1 MSGFSAEWLSLREPY
16 DGGARNREVLES
28 VAAAAAAVGDAVGVV
43 DLACGTG
50 STLRALAPR
59 LPPRQD
65 WRLVDNDLSLLAR
78 AAAGKAVAGVN
89 VTRIPVDLTRDLE
102 VALDG
107 AVNLVTAS
115 ALLDLVSAEW
125 LDRLVTEVAARRLP
139 FYAALNYDGRVVFDP
154 VDYLDA
160 AVIAGVNRHQ
170 QTDKGFGPALGP
182 HAAEAAIASFTAT
195 GYAVV
200 HGRSDWQL
208 LPRDHE
214 IQRDMLAGW
223 AGAARE
229 IGAVSL
235 PEAAAW
241 LTRRRDVV
249 AAGRSTITVGHVDVF
264 ARPIGTRAA
273 ERSQSKSTSSPI
285 G

>member
-1 MSGFSAEWLSLREPY
+1 MSGFSADWLALREPY
-16 DGGARNREVLES
+16 DARARNRDVLDS
-28 VAAAAAAVGDAVGVV
+28 VATAAAAGDAVAVV
-43 DLACGTG
+43 DLACGIG
-50 STLRALAPR
+50 STLRAVAPR

-78 AAAGKAVAGVN
+78 AAAGKAIPGIA
-89 VTRIPVDLTRDLE
+89 VTRIPVDLARDLE
-102 VALDG
+102 AALDG
-107 AVNLVTAS
+107 RVSLVTAS

-125 LDRLVTEVAARRLP
+125 LDRLVIEVAARHLP
-139 FYAALNYDGRVVFDP
+139 FYAALNYDGRVSFDP
-154 VDYLDA
+154 ADPLDA
-160 AVIAGVNRHQ
+160 AVIAAVNLHQ

-182 HAAEAAIASFTAT
+182 GAAEAAIKRFQAAD
-195 GYAVV
+195 YAVV
-200 HGRSDWQL
+200 HGRSDWHL
-208 LPRDHE
+208 LPRDRE

-235 PEAAAW
+235 PDAAAW
-241 LTRRRDVV
+241 LTRRRDLL
-249 AAGRSTITVGHVDVF
+249 AAGRSTIEVGHVDIF

-273 ERSQSKSTSSPI
+273 ERSQSNRTSTPS

>member
-1 MSGFSAEWLSLREPY
+1 MSGFSADWLALREPY
-16 DGGARNREVLES
+16 DARARNRDVLDS
-28 VAAAAAAVGDAVGVV
+28 VATAAAAGDAVAVV

-50 STLRALAPR
+50 STLRAVAPR

-78 AAAGKAVAGVN
+78 AAAGKAIPGIA
-89 VTRIPVDLTRDLE
+89 VTRIPVDLARDLE
-102 VALDG
+102 AALDG
-107 AVNLVTAS
+107 RVSLVTAS
-115 ALLDLVSAEW
+115 ALLDLVSADW
-125 LDRLVTEVAARRLP
+125 LDRLVTEVAARHLP
-139 FYAALNYDGRVVFDP
+139 FYAALNYDGRVSFDP
-154 VDYLDA
+154 ADPLDA
-160 AVIAGVNRHQ
+160 AVIAAVNLHQ

-182 HAAEAAIASFTAT
+182 RAAEAAITRFQAA

-200 HGRSDWQL
+200 HGRSDWYL
-208 LPRDHE
+208 LPRDRD

-235 PEAAAW
+235 PDAAAW
-241 LTRRRDVV
+241 LTRRRDLL
-249 AAGRSTITVGHVDVF
+249 AAGRSTVKVGHVDIF

-273 ERSQSKSTSSPI
+273 ERSQSNRTSSPS

>member
-1 MSGFSAEWLSLREPY
+1 MSGFSADWLALREPY
-16 DGGARNREVLES
+16 DGRARNRDVLQS
-28 VAAAAAAVGDAVGVV
+28 VVAAAAKAHTVAVV
-43 DLACGTG
+43 DLACGIG

-78 AAAGKAVAGVN
+78 AAAGKAVPGIA

-102 VALDG
+102 AALDG
-107 AVNLVTAS
+107 PVNLVTAS
-115 ALLDLVSAEW
+115 ALLDLVSEEW

-139 FYAALNYDGRVVFDP
+139 FYAALNYDGRVSFEPADP
-154 VDYLDA
+154 LDA
-160 AVIAGVNRHQ
+160 VVVAAVNRHQ

-182 HAAEAAIASFTAT
+182 RAAEAAIARFEAAE
-195 GYAVV
+195 YAVV

-235 PEAAAW
+235 PDAAAW
-241 LTRRRDVV
+241 LTRRRDLL
-249 AAGRSTITVGHVDVF
+249 AAGRSAVMVGHFDIF

-273 ERSQSKSTSSPI
+273 ERSQSKRTSSPS

>member
-1 MSGFSAEWLSLREPY
+1 MSGFSADWLALREPY
-16 DGGARNREVLES
+16 DGRARNRDVLDS
-28 VAAAAAAVGDAVGVV
+28 VATAAAAGDAVAVV
-43 DLACGTG
+43 DLACGIG
-50 STLRALAPR
+50 STLRAVAPR

-78 AAAGKAVAGVN
+78 AAAGKAIPGIA
-89 VTRIPVDLTRDLE
+89 VTRIPVDLARDLE
-102 VALDG
+102 AALDG
-107 AVNLVTAS
+107 RVSLVTAS

-125 LDRLVTEVAARRLP
+125 LDRLVIEVAARHLP
-139 FYAALNYDGRVVFDP
+139 FYAALNYDGRVSFDP
-154 VDYLDA
+154 ADPLDA
-160 AVIAGVNRHQ
+160 AVIAAVNLHQ

-182 HAAEAAIASFTAT
+182 GAAEAAIKRFQAAD
-195 GYAVV
+195 YAVV
-200 HGRSDWQL
+200 HGRSDWHL
-208 LPRDHE
+208 LPRDRE

-235 PEAAAW
+235 PDAAAW
-241 LTRRRDVV
+241 LTRRRDLL
-249 AAGRSTITVGHVDVF
+249 AAGRSTVKVGHVDIF

-273 ERSQSKSTSSPI
+273 ERSQSNRTSSPS

>member
-1 MSGFSAEWLSLREPY
+1 MSGFSADWLALREPY
-16 DGGARNREVLES
+16 DGRARNRDVLES
-28 VAAAAAAVGDAVGVV
+28 VVAAAGDAVAVV

-59 LPPRQD
+59 LPARQD

-78 AAAGKAVAGVN
+78 AAAGKAVPGIA
-89 VTRIPVDLTRDLE
+89 VTRVPVDLARDLE
-102 VALDG
+102 AALDG
-107 AVNLVTAS
+107 RVNLVTAS

-125 LDRLVTEVAARRLP
+125 LDRLVVEVAARRLP
-139 FYAALNYDGRVVFDP
+139 FYAALNYDGRVTFDP
-154 VDYLDA
+154 VDPLDA
-160 AVIAGVNRHQ
+160 AVIGGVNRHQ
-170 QTDKGFGPALGP
+170 QTDKGFGLALGP
-182 HAAEAAIASFTAT
+182 GAAEAAIARFEVA

-200 HGRSDWQL
+200 HGRADWRL
-208 LPRDHE
+208 IPRDHE

-235 PEAAAW
+235 PDAAAW
-241 LTRRRDVV
+241 LTRRRDLL
-249 AAGRSTITVGHVDVF
+249 AAGRSTITVGHVDLF
-264 ARPIGTRAA
+264 ARPIATRAA
-273 ERSQSKSTSSPI
+273 ERSQSKRTSSPS

>member
-1 MSGFSAEWLSLREPY
+1 MSGFSAEWLALREPY
-16 DGGARNREVLES
+16 DGRARNRDVLES
-28 VAAAAAAVGDAVGVV
+28 VAAAAKAMGDAVGVV

-50 STLRALAPR
+50 STLRALSPR

-78 AAAGKAVAGVN
+78 AAAGKAVPSVG

-102 VALDG
+102 AALDG
-107 AVNLVTAS
+107 PVNLVTAS

-139 FYAALNYDGRVVFDP
+139 FYAALNYDGRVMFEP
-154 VDYLDA
+154 VDPLDA
-160 AVIAGVNRHQ
+160 AVIAGVNEHQ
-170 QTDKGFGPALGP
+170 QTDKCFGPALGP
-182 HAAEAAIASFTAT
+182 RAAEAAIASFETA
-195 GYAVV
+195 GYAVA
-200 HGRSDWQL
+200 HGRADWHL

-214 IQRDMLAGW
+214 IQRDILAGR

-229 IGAVSL
+229 TGAVSL
-235 PEAAAW
+235 PDAAAW

-249 AAGRSTITVGHVDVF
+249 AAARSTITVGHVDIF
-264 ARPIGTRAA
+264 TRPIGTRAD

>member
-1 MSGFSAEWLSLREPY
+1 MNGFSAEWLALREPY
-16 DGGARNREVLES
+16 DGRARNRDVLGS
-28 VAAAAAAVGDAVGVV
+28 VAAAAATAGDAIGVV

-59 LPPRQD
+59 LPSRQD

-78 AAAGKAVAGVN
+78 AAAGKAVPSVAI
-89 VTRIPVDLTRDLE
+89 TRIPVDLTRDLE
-102 VALDG
+102 AALDG
-107 AVNLVTAS
+107 PVNLVTAS
-115 ALLDLVSAEW
+115 ALLDLVSADW
-125 LDRLVTEVAARRLP
+125 LDRLVTEVAARHLP

-154 VDYLDA
+154 VDPLDSAIIA
-160 AVIAGVNRHQ
+160 AVNLHQ

-182 HAAEAAIASFTAT
+182 HAAEAAIAAFEAA

-200 HGRSDWQL
+200 HGRSDWFL
-208 LPRDHE
+208 FPRDRDM
-214 IQRDMLAGW
+214 QRDMLAGW

-235 PEAAAW
+235 PDAAAW
-241 LTRRRDVV
+241 LTRRRDLL
-249 AAGRSTITVGHVDVF
+249 AAARSTVTVGHVDIF

>member
-1 MSGFSAEWLSLREPY
+1 MSGFSAEWLALREPY
-16 DGGARNREVLES
+16 DGRARNRDVLES
-28 VAAAAAAVGDAVGVV
+28 VAAAASAMGDAVGVV
-43 DLACGTG
+43 DLACGIG

-78 AAAGKAVAGVN
+78 AAAGKPVPGVA

-102 VALDG
+102 AALDG
-107 AVNLVTAS
+107 PLNLVTAS

-139 FYAALNYDGRVVFDP
+139 FYAALNYDGRVVFDQADP
-154 VDYLDA
+154 LDA
-160 AVIAGVNRHQ
+160 AVIAGVNQHQ

-182 HAAEAAIASFTAT
+182 GAAEAAIASFETA

-200 HGRSDWQL
+200 HGRADWRL

-214 IQRDMLAGW
+214 IQRDMLASW

-235 PEAAAW
+235 PDAAAW
-241 LTRRRDVV
+241 LTRRRDLV
-249 AAGRSTITVGHVDVF
+249 AAGRSTITVGHVDIF
-264 ARPIGTRAA
+264 ACPIGTRAA
-273 ERSQSKSTSSPI
+273 DRSQSKSTSSPI

>member
-1 MSGFSAEWLSLREPY
+1 MSGFSADWLALREPY
-16 DGGARNREVLES
+16 DARARNRDVLDS
-28 VAAAAAAVGDAVGVV
+28 VATAAAAGDAVAVV

-50 STLRALAPR
+50 STLRAVAPR

-78 AAAGKAVAGVN
+78 AAAGKAIPGIA
-89 VTRIPVDLTRDLE
+89 VTRIPVDLARDLE
-102 VALDG
+102 AALDG
-107 AVNLVTAS
+107 PVNLVTAS

-125 LDRLVTEVAARRLP
+125 LDRLVIEVAARPLP
-139 FYAALNYDGRVVFDP
+139 FYAALNYDGRVSFDP
-154 VDYLDA
+154 ADPLDA
-160 AVIAGVNRHQ
+160 AVIAAVNLHQ

-182 HAAEAAIASFTAT
+182 GAAEAAIARFQAAD
-195 GYAVV
+195 YAVV
-200 HGRSDWQL
+200 HGRSDWHL
-208 LPRDHE
+208 SPRDHG

-235 PEAAAW
+235 PDAAAW
-241 LTRRRDVV
+241 LTRRRDLL
-249 AAGRSTITVGHVDVF
+249 AAGRSTIKVGHVDIF

-273 ERSQSKSTSSPI
+273 ERSQSNRTSSPS

>member
-1 MSGFSAEWLSLREPY
+1 MSGFSADWLALREPY
-16 DGGARNREVLES
+16 DARARNRDVLDS
-28 VAAAAAAVGDAVGVV
+28 VATAAAAGDAVAVV
-43 DLACGTG
+43 DLACGIG
-50 STLRALAPR
+50 STLRAVAPR

-78 AAAGKAVAGVN
+78 AAAGKAIPGIA
-89 VTRIPVDLTRDLE
+89 VTRIPVDLARDLE
-102 VALDG
+102 AALDG
-107 AVNLVTAS
+107 RVSLVTAS

-125 LDRLVTEVAARRLP
+125 LDRLVIEVAARHLP
-139 FYAALNYDGRVVFDP
+139 FYAALNYDGRVSFDP
-154 VDYLDA
+154 ADPLDA
-160 AVIAGVNRHQ
+160 AVIAAVNLHQ

-182 HAAEAAIASFTAT
+182 GAAEAAIKRFQAAD
-195 GYAVV
+195 YAVV
-200 HGRSDWQL
+200 HGRSDWHL
-208 LPRDHE
+208 LPRDRE

-235 PEAAAW
+235 ADAAAW
-241 LTRRRDVV
+241 LTRRRDLL
-249 AAGRSTITVGHVDVF
+249 AAGRSTIKVGHVDIF

-273 ERSQSKSTSSPI
+273 ERSQSNRTSSPS

>member
-1 MSGFSAEWLSLREPY
+1 MSGFSADWLALREPY
-16 DGGARNREVLES
+16 DARARNRDVLDS
-28 VAAAAAAVGDAVGVV
+28 VAAAAAAGDAVAVV

-50 STLRALAPR
+50 STLRAVAPR

-78 AAAGKAVAGVN
+78 AAAGKAIPGIA
-89 VTRIPVDLTRDLE
+89 VTRIPVDLARDLE
-102 VALDG
+102 AALDG
-107 AVNLVTAS
+107 RVNLVTAS

-125 LDRLVTEVAARRLP
+125 LDRLVVEVAARRLP
-139 FYAALNYDGRVVFDP
+139 FYAALNYDGRVSFDP
-154 VDYLDA
+154 ADPLDA
-160 AVIAGVNRHQ
+160 AVIAAVNLHQ

-182 HAAEAAIASFTAT
+182 SAAEAAIARFQAAD
-195 GYAVV
+195 YAVV
-200 HGRSDWQL
+200 HGRSDWHL
-208 LPRDHE
+208 LPRDHG

-235 PEAAAW
+235 PDAAAW
-241 LTRRRDVV
+241 LTRRRDLL
-249 AAGRSTITVGHVDVF
+249 AAGRSTIKVGHVDIF

-273 ERSQSKSTSSPI
+273 ERSQSNKTSSPS

>member
-1 MSGFSAEWLSLREPY
+1 MSGFSAEWLALREPY
-16 DGGARNREVLES
+16 DGRARNRDVLES
-28 VAAAAAAVGDAVGVV
+28 VAAAAKAMGDAVGVV
-43 DLACGTG
+43 YLACGTG
-50 STLRALAPR
+50 STLRALSPR

-78 AAAGKAVAGVN
+78 AAAGKAVPSVG

-102 VALDG
+102 AALDG
-107 AVNLVTAS
+107 PVNLVTAS

-139 FYAALNYDGRVVFDP
+139 FYAALNYDGRVMFEP
-154 VDYLDA
+154 VDPLDA
-160 AVIAGVNRHQ
+160 AVVAGVNEHQ

-182 HAAEAAIASFTAT
+182 RAAEAAIASFETA
-195 GYAVV
+195 GYAVA
-200 HGRSDWQL
+200 HGRADWHL

-214 IQRDMLAGW
+214 IQRDILAGW

-229 IGAVSL
+229 TGAVSL
-235 PEAAAW
+235 PDAAAW

-249 AAGRSTITVGHVDVF
+249 AAARSTITVGHVDIF
-264 ARPIGTRAA
+264 TRPIGTRAD

>member
-1 MSGFSAEWLSLREPY
+1 MSGFSADWLARREPY
-16 DGGARNREVLES
+16 DARARNRDVMES
-28 VAAAAAAVGDAVGVV
+28 VAAAAAGDAVAAV

-50 STLRALAPR
+50 STLRAVAPR

-78 AAAGKAVAGVN
+78 AAAGKAIPGIA
-89 VTRIPVDLTRDLE
+89 VTRIPVDLARDLE
-102 VALDG
+102 AALDG
-107 AVNLVTAS
+107 RVSLVTAS

-125 LDRLVTEVAARRLP
+125 LDRLVVEVAARRLP
-139 FYAALNYDGRVVFDP
+139 FYAALNYDGRVSFDP
-154 VDYLDA
+154 TDPLDA
-160 AVIAGVNRHQ
+160 AVIAAVNLHQ

-182 HAAEAAIASFTAT
+182 HAAEAAIARFQAA
-195 GYAVV
+195 GYTVV
-200 HGRSDWQL
+200 HGRSDWHL
-208 LPRDHE
+208 LPRDHG

-235 PEAAAW
+235 PDAAAW
-241 LTRRRDVV
+241 LTRRRDLL
-249 AAGRSTITVGHVDVF
+249 AAGRSTIKVGHVDIF
-264 ARPIGTRAA
+264 ARPIGARAA
-273 ERSQSKSTSSPI
+273 ERSQSNRTSSPS

>member
-1 MSGFSAEWLSLREPY
+1 MSGFSADWLALREPY
-16 DGGARNREVLES
+16 DARARNRDVLDS
-28 VAAAAAAVGDAVGVV
+28 VATAAAAGDAVAVV
-43 DLACGTG
+43 DLACGIG
-50 STLRALAPR
+50 STLRAVAPR

-78 AAAGKAVAGVN
+78 AAGKAIPGIV
-89 VTRIPVDLTRDLE
+89 VTRIPVDLARDLE
-102 VALDG
+102 AALDG
-107 AVNLVTAS
+107 PVNLVTAS

-125 LDRLVTEVAARRLP
+125 LDRLVIEVAARRLP
-139 FYAALNYDGRVVFDP
+139 FYAALNYDGRVSFDP
-154 VDYLDA
+154 ADPLDA
-160 AVIAGVNRHQ
+160 AVIAAVNLHQ

-182 HAAEAAIASFTAT
+182 GAAEAAIARFQAAD
-195 GYAVV
+195 YAVV
-200 HGRSDWQL
+200 HGRSDWHL
-208 LPRDHE
+208 SPRDHG

-235 PEAAAW
+235 PDAAAW
-241 LTRRRDVV
+241 LTRRRDLL
-249 AAGRSTITVGHVDVF
+249 AAGRSTIKVGHVDIF

-273 ERSQSKSTSSPI
+273 ERSQSNRTSSPS

>member
-1 MSGFSAEWLSLREPY
+1 MSGFSAEWLALREPY
-16 DGGARNREVLES
+16 DGRARNRDVLES
-28 VAAAAAAVGDAVGVV
+28 VAAAALAAGNAVGVV

-78 AAAGKAVAGVN
+78 AAGGKTVPGVA
-89 VTRIPVDLTRDLE
+89 VTRIPVDLMRDLE
-102 VALDG
+102 AALDG
-107 AVNLVTAS
+107 PVNLVTAS

-125 LDRLVTEVAARRLP
+125 LDRLVTEVAARQVP
-139 FYAALNYDGRVVFDP
+139 FYAALNYDGRVAFDP
-154 VDYLDA
+154 ADPLDS
-160 AVIAGVNRHQ
+160 AVIAAVNLHQ
-170 QTDKGFGPALGP
+170 QTDKGFGRALGP
-182 HAAEAAIASFTAT
+182 RAAEAAIAAFEAA

-200 HGRSDWQL
+200 HGRSDWYL
-208 LPRDHE
+208 LPRDRD

-229 IGAVSL
+229 TGAVSL
-235 PEAAAW
+235 ADAAAW
-241 LTRRRDVV
+241 LTRRRDFL
-249 AAGRSTITVGHVDVF
+249 AAGRSSMTVGHVDIF

>member
-1 MSGFSAEWLSLREPY
+1 MSGFSADWLALREPY
-16 DGGARNREVLES
+16 DGRARNRDVLDS
-28 VAAAAAAVGDAVGVV
+28 VATAAAAGDAVAVV
-43 DLACGTG
+43 DLACGIG
-50 STLRALAPR
+50 STLRAVAPR

-78 AAAGKAVAGVN
+78 AAAGKAIPGIA
-89 VTRIPVDLTRDLE
+89 VTRIPVDLARDLE
-102 VALDG
+102 AALDG
-107 AVNLVTAS
+107 RVSLVTAS

-125 LDRLVTEVAARRLP
+125 LDRLVIEVAARHLP
-139 FYAALNYDGRVVFDP
+139 FYAALNYDGRVSFDP
-154 VDYLDA
+154 ADPLDA
-160 AVIAGVNRHQ
+160 AVIAAVNLHQ

-182 HAAEAAIASFTAT
+182 GAAEAAIKRFQAAD
-195 GYAVV
+195 YAVV
-200 HGRSDWQL
+200 HGRSDWHL
-208 LPRDHE
+208 LPRDRE

-235 PEAAAW
+235 PDAAAW
-241 LTRRRDVV
+241 LTRRRDLL
-249 AAGRSTITVGHVDVF
+249 AAGRSTVKVGHVDIF

-273 ERSQSKSTSSPI
+273 ERSQSNSTSSPS

>member
-1 MSGFSAEWLSLREPY
+1 MSGFSAEWLALREPY
-16 DGGARNREVLES
+16 DGRARNREVLES
-28 VAAAAAAVGDAVGVV
+28 VAAAASAMGDAVGIV
-43 DLACGTG
+43 DLACGIG
-50 STLRALAPR
+50 STLRALAPH
-59 LPPRQD
+59 LPSRQD

-78 AAAGKAVAGVN
+78 AAAGKAAPGVA

-102 VALDG
+102 VAIDG
-107 AVNLVTAS
+107 PVNLVTAS

-139 FYAALNYDGRVVFDP
+139 FYAALNYDGRVVFDQIDP
-154 VDYLDA
+154 LDA
-160 AVIAGVNRHQ
+160 AVIAGVNEHQ

-182 HAAEAAIASFTAT
+182 RAAEAAIASFAAA

-200 HGRSDWQL
+200 HGRSDWHL
-208 LPRDHE
+208 LPRDQE

-229 IGAVSL
+229 IGTVSL

-249 AAGRSTITVGHVDVF
+249 AAGRSTIMVGHVDIF
-264 ARPIGTRAA
+264 ACPIGTRAA
-273 ERSQSKSTSSPI
+273 DRSQSKSTSSPI

>member
-1 MSGFSAEWLSLREPY
+1 MSGFSADWLALREPY
-16 DGGARNREVLES
+16 DARARNRDVLDS
-28 VAAAAAAVGDAVGVV
+28 VATAAVAAGDAVAVV

-50 STLRALAPR
+50 STLRAIAPR

-78 AAAGKAVAGVN
+78 AAAGKAIPGIA
-89 VTRIPVDLTRDLE
+89 VTRIPVDLARDLE
-102 VALDG
+102 AALDG
-107 AVNLVTAS
+107 RVSLVTAS

-125 LDRLVTEVAARRLP
+125 LDRLVVEVAARRLP
-139 FYAALNYDGRVVFDP
+139 FYAALNYDGRVSFDP
-154 VDYLDA
+154 ADPLDA
-160 AVIAGVNRHQ
+160 AVIAAVNLHQ

-182 HAAEAAIASFTAT
+182 GAAEAAIARFQAA
-195 GYAVV
+195 GYTVV
-200 HGRSDWQL
+200 HGRSDWHL
-208 LPRDHE
+208 LPRDHG

-235 PEAAAW
+235 PDAAAW
-241 LTRRRDVV
+241 LTRRRDLL
-249 AAGRSTITVGHVDVF
+249 AAGRSTIKVGHVDIF

-273 ERSQSKSTSSPI
+273 ERSQSNRTSSPS

>member
-1 MSGFSAEWLSLREPY
+1 MSGFSADWLALREPY
-16 DGGARNREVLES
+16 DGRARNRDVLQS
-28 VAAAAAAVGDAVGVV
+28 VATAAAEDDTVAVV

-50 STLRALAPR
+50 STLRAIAPR

-78 AAAGKAVAGVN
+78 AAAGKSIPGIA

-102 VALDG
+102 AALDG
-107 AVNLVTAS
+107 PVNLVTAS
-115 ALLDLVSAEW
+115 ALLDLVSADW
-125 LDRLVTEVAARRLP
+125 LDRLVTEVAARRLS
-139 FYAALNYDGRVVFDP
+139 FYAALNYDGRVSFSP
-154 VDYLDA
+154 VDPLDA
-160 AVIAGVNRHQ
+160 AVIAAVNRHQ

-182 HAAEAAIASFTAT
+182 RAAEAAIARFKAA

-208 LPRDHE
+208 LPRDHD
-214 IQRDMLAGW
+214 IQRDMLAAW
-223 AGAARE
+223 AGAVRE
-229 IGAVSL
+229 IGALSL
-235 PEAAAW
+235 PDAAAW
-241 LTRRRDVV
+241 LTRRRDLL
-249 AAGRSTITVGHVDVF
+249 AAARSSIKVGHVDFF

-273 ERSQSKSTSSPI
+273 ERSQSKSTSSPS

>member
-1 MSGFSAEWLSLREPY
+1 MSGFSADWLALREPF
-16 DGGARNREVLES
+16 DARARNRDVLDA
-28 VAAAAAAVGDAVGVV
+28 VAAAAAAAGNAIAVV

-50 STLRALAPR
+50 ATLRAIASR
-59 LPPRQD
+59 LPARQD

-78 AAAGKAVAGVN
+78 AASGTATRGVT

-102 VALDG
+102 AALDG
-107 AVNLVTAS
+107 PIDLVTTS

-125 LDRLVTEVAARRLP
+125 LERLVIEVAARHLP
-139 FYAALNYDGRVVFDP
+139 LYAALSYDGRVTFEPADP
-154 VDYLDA
+154 LDA

-170 QTDKGFGPALGP
+170 QTDKGFGAALGP
-182 HAAEAAIASFTAT
+182 AAAAMAIARLQAAN
-195 GYAVV
+195 YAVV
-200 HGRSDWQL
+200 HGRSDWRL
-208 LPRDHE
+208 SPRDRD

-235 PEAAAW
+235 ADAASW
-241 LTRRRDVV
+241 LTRRRDLV
-249 AAGRSTITVGHVDVF
+249 AAGRSTIAVGHVDLF

-273 ERSQSKSTSSPI
+273 DRSQSNSRSSPS

>member
-1 MSGFSAEWLSLREPY
+1 MSGFSADWLARREPY
-16 DGGARNREVLES
+16 DARARNRDVLDA
-28 VAAAAAAVGDAVGVV
+28 VAAAALAAANAVAVV

-59 LPPRQD
+59 LPARQD

-78 AAAGKAVAGVN
+78 AASGKSSPGIA
-89 VTRIPVDLTRDLE
+89 VTRIPVDLARDLE
-102 VALDG
+102 AALDG
-107 AVNLVTAS
+107 PVNLVTAS
-115 ALLDLVSAEW
+115 ALLDLVSADW
-125 LDRLVTEVAARRLP
+125 LDRLVVEVAARHLP
-139 FYAALNYDGRVVFDP
+139 FYAALNYDGRVAFDP
-154 VDYLDA
+154 VDPLDA
-160 AVIAGVNRHQ
+160 AVIAAVNLHQ

-182 HAAEAAIASFTAT
+182 RAAEAAIARFQAAN
-195 GYAVV
+195 YAVL
-200 HGRSDWQL
+200 HGRSDWHL
-208 LPRDHE
+208 SPRDQH

-235 PEAAAW
+235 PDAAAW
-241 LTRRRDVV
+241 LTRRRDLL
-249 AAGRSTITVGHVDVF
+249 AAGRSTVAVGHVDVF

-273 ERSQSKSTSSPI
+273 ERSQSNRMSSPR